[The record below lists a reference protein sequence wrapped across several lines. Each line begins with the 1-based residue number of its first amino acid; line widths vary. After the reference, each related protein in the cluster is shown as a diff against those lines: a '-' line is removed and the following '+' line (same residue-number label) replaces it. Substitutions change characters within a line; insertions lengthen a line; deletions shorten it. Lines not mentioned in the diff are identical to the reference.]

1 MLMELLDVSTLE
13 VTGYLLSGVPGEAVL
28 GKVSCRK
35 PCAMTLPKRG
45 AGGDSWGPGEQ
56 GGAACTA
63 GQARPEVLARSPSQH
78 PSDLY

>member
-28 GKVSCRK
+28 GKVSCRN

-56 GGAACTA
+56 AGAACTV
-63 GQARPEVLARSPSQH
+63 GQVRPEVLE
-78 PSDLY
+78 